1 MQWKFCW
8 VVCYTQWIKS
18 SAVIWYTAVSHRDT
32 LMYTLCILNNG
43 LHHMHITGTLKL
55 NYSHFSYTRTMY
67 IRKINVNS
75 ASFVGV
81 FLHIKINW
89 QYLSRLTVHTGDV
102 MGICLWIIYFSSSQP
117 FSYFFFFLTNCSQ
130 RILKHIRHPFYFIFC
145 R

>member
-1 MQWKFCW
+1 MEVFW

-75 ASFVGV
+75 ASVGLFFYTSKLTGSTCQGWLFTLAMWWV
-81 FLHIKINW
+81 SVYELFISPLRSLSHI
-89 QYLSRLTVHTGDV
+89 S
-102 MGICLWIIYFSSSQP
+102 
-117 FSYFFFFLTNCSQ
+117 FFFNKLLSKNFKTHKGPILFHFL
-130 RILKHIRHPFYFIFC
+130 
-145 R
+145 